1 VISLI
6 HPSRGRPEKSFNN
19 MVKWV
24 NAMSSTEN
32 VEVLISI
39 DRDDP
44 CRDEYWAR
52 YKVFVD
58 VTDVLP
64 TPIDWYHESSVEAIN
79 DAASCAHN
87 NILIVVSDD
96 TDCFDDW
103 DIAIKKEVEGKTDW
117 ILKTQDG
124 IQPWIITMPVM
135 DRKYFDRTGY
145 IYHPSFD
152 HMFCDTYMSCV
163 ADINGRR
170 ITSQLVFPH
179 NNDSIK
185 DDLRKRT
192 DATWKQGEET
202 FIKLMKQFTPEER
215 SRISD
220 VSMKNWLRNKG
231 VR

>member
-1 VISLI
+1 
-6 HPSRGRPEKSFNN
+6 
-19 MVKWV
+19 
-24 NAMSSTEN
+24 
-32 VEVLISI
+32 
-39 DRDDP
+39 
-44 CRDEYWAR
+44 
-52 YKVFVD
+52 
-58 VTDVLP
+58 
-64 TPIDWYHESSVEAIN
+64 
-79 DAASCAHN
+79 
-87 NILIVVSDD
+87 
-96 TDCFDDW
+96 
-103 DIAIKKEVEGKTDW
+103 
-117 ILKTQDG
+117 LKTQDG